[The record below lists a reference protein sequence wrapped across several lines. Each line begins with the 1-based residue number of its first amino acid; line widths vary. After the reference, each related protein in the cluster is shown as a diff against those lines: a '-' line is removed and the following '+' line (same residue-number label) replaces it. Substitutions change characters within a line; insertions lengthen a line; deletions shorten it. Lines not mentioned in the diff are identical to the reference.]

1 MQARFR
7 TTPEVGKLEVR
18 EFLEKVYNLP
28 VVSVDTVIIQGKK
41 KKKALGMNKRIL
53 TQTPDYKK
61 VWVQFAPGRIYPVTA
76 KKKKPPVKKEVKT
89 PAQVLQ
95 DKSVDGVTSIQT

>member
-7 TTPEVGKLEVR
+7 TTPEVGKLEIR

-28 VVSVDTVIIQGKK
+28 VLSVDTVIMQGKK
-41 KKKALGMNKRIL
+41 KQQTVALNKRIL

-61 VWVQFAPGRIYPVTA
+61 VWVRFAPGRVFPTGA
-76 KKKKPPVKKEVKT
+76 E
-89 PAQVLQ
+89 A
-95 DKSVDGVTSIQT
+95 TSSQLTKA